1 MTPGTDRKTTLDGIS
16 LNYLDRIGSKI
27 RAGKF
32 EFTPARRVQIPKPG
46 KKETRPLDI
55 ASPRE
60 KIVQK
65 AIQQVMEPH
74 YEPQFHDSSHGFR
87 PNRGTRTA
95 IQYLDSKF
103 QSVQY
108 VIEADFAK
116 AFPSVKHDKLMNII
130 REKVKC
136 DKTLKIL
143 KSSLTA
149 GYIEDLGNIHSRAEM
164 GTPQG
169 AILSPLLCNI
179 YLNPLDTHIEV
190 LKRKFEKG
198 NKRKK
203 SPEYNRLANKIKNW
217 RAKGQDRTRPR
228 EYRETVK
235 TMMNTPSMV
244 RDDTYIRIHYVRYAD
259 DFVVGVEGSYEVAR
273 QVLNSIRE
281 YTEKELQLKLHPEK
295 TGITKYT
302 QKQVKFLGY
311 KISAPHVKNTVKPYE
326 VIRTNG
332 RTVRRRKKIR
342 IRIYMDTDKV
352 IKKLIAR
359 GVVKEKTAHW
369 NHNKKTYGG
378 TYVGNLVNLD
388 HKDIIMYYNSV
399 IRGIHGYYDFVDNK
413 KELNWIIWL
422 INESCALTLARK
434 MKIRTLGRVYRKL
447 GESLAYELRDEKE
460 KKKIVSIGILQ
471 PKDLTPG
478 NLANKKKKGTGEDPF
493 SALRRN

>member
-1 MTPGTDRKTTLDGIS
+1 M
-16 LNYLDRIGSKI
+16 
-27 RAGKF
+27 
-32 EFTPARRVQIPKPG
+32 
-46 KKETRPLDI
+46 
-55 ASPRE
+55 
-60 KIVQK
+60 
-65 AIQQVMEPH
+65 
-74 YEPQFHDSSHGFR
+74 
-87 PNRGTRTA
+87 
-95 IQYLDSKF
+95 
-103 QSVQY
+103 
-108 VIEADFAK
+108 
-116 AFPSVKHDKLMNII
+116 
-130 REKVKC
+130 
-136 DKTLKIL
+136 
-143 KSSLTA
+143 
-149 GYIEDLGNIHSRAEM
+149 
-164 GTPQG
+164 
-169 AILSPLLCNI
+169 
-179 YLNPLDTHIEV
+179 
-190 LKRKFEKG
+190 
-198 NKRKK
+198 
-203 SPEYNRLANKIKNW
+203 
-217 RAKGQDRTRPR
+217 
-228 EYRETVK
+228 
-235 TMMNTPSMV
+235 
-244 RDDTYIRIHYVRYAD
+244 
-259 DFVVGVEGSYEVAR
+259 
-273 QVLNSIRE
+273 
-281 YTEKELQLKLHPEK
+281 
-295 TGITKYT
+295 
-302 QKQVKFLGY
+302 
-311 KISAPHVKNTVKPYE
+311 KPYE